1 VSSTKTTTSTKKAAG
16 RPVRRRKMRR
26 LTGRDKLVL
35 GLLVGIPLV
44 IHLALVWFPAIASVF
59 LSFTDWDGIG
69 LDTIHGAGLSQY
81 VQAFTNDPSFW
92 PAVTNNVLWLLF
104 LIAIP
109 TPFGIFLA
117 YQLDKKIR
125 FSRFYQTAIFLPMV
139 ISLAVV
145 GFIWQIFY
153 QPDYGLLNSLLGTN
167 NPGGTY
173 LDWLGDPSLNLSAV
187 LVAAGWRHT
196 AYIMILYLAGLK
208 SFDPTLREAAAID
221 GANER
226 QTFFRITFPSLRP
239 VNVII
244 LVVTVLEGLRA
255 FDLVYVMGGNTGS
268 KQGLELLSIL
278 ITNNIVGESGKVG
291 YGSALA
297 VILLIVSLVVIIP
310 YLVQNFRKEQR

>member
-1 VSSTKTTTSTKKAAG
+1 MSVSTKVATRPAG
-16 RPVRRRKMRR
+16 RRRKVKR
-26 LTGRDKLVL
+26 LTKRDKAVL
-35 GLLVGIPLV
+35 SLLVGIPLFV
-44 IHLALVWFPAIASVF
+44 HVALVWLPALASVL
-59 LSFTDWDGIG
+59 LSFTKWDGIG
-69 LDTIHGAGLSQY
+69 LDTIHFTGFYQY

-92 PAVTNNVLWLLF
+92 PALENNVLWLVF
-104 LIAIP
+104 LLALP

-145 GFIWQIFY
+145 GFIWQIIY
-153 QPDYGLLNSLLGTN
+153 QPDYGLLNNLLGTN
-167 NPGGTY
+167 HQGGTY
-173 LDWLGDPSLNLSAV
+173 IDWLGNPKLNLLAV

-208 SFDPTLREAAAID
+208 SFDPTLKEAAAID
-221 GANER
+221 GASER

-255 FDLVYVMGGNTGS
+255 FDLVYVLGGNSGS
-268 KQGLELLSIL
+268 KKGLELLSIL
-278 ITNNIVGESGKVG
+278 ITNNILGESGQVG

-297 VILLIVSLVVIIP
+297 VMLLIISLVVIIP

>member
-1 VSSTKTTTSTKKAAG
+1 MTASTKAAT
-16 RPVRRRKMRR
+16 RPAGRRRKVKR
-26 LTGRDKLVL
+26 LTKRDKAVL
-35 GLLVGIPLV
+35 TLLVGIPLFV
-44 IHLALVWFPAIASVF
+44 HVALVWLPALASVL
-59 LSFTDWDGIG
+59 LSFTKWDGIG
-69 LDTIHGAGLSQY
+69 LDTIHFTGFYQY
-81 VQAFTNDPSFW
+81 AQAFTNDPSFW
-92 PAVTNNVLWLLF
+92 PALENNVLWLVF
-104 LIAIP
+104 LLALP

-145 GFIWQIFY
+145 GFIWQIIY
-153 QPDYGLLNSLLGTN
+153 QPDYGLLNNLLGTN
-167 NPGGTY
+167 HQGGTY
-173 LDWLGDPSLNLSAV
+173 IDWLGDPHLNLLAV

-208 SFDPTLREAAAID
+208 SFDPTLKEAAAID
-221 GANER
+221 GASER

-255 FDLVYVMGGNTGS
+255 FDLVYVLGGNSGS
-268 KQGLELLSIL
+268 KKGLELLSIL
-278 ITNNIVGESGKVG
+278 ITNNILGESGQVG

-297 VILLIVSLVVIIP
+297 VMLLIISLVVIIP